1 MQSIECETA
10 EGIVHRLWEPLALK
24 AAPPN
29 AYAAKFSIP
38 YAIAAGLILDDAGLS
53 AYTEPLVQRADLR
66 ALAAKVRY
74 VVDPANPYPHRFT
87 GHVRAK
93 LTDGRIVEERQAYFK
108 GGAEHPLS
116 DADLEQKFRA
126 NCSHGGLDAT
136 RTQALLYCVNA
147 AFGDGPV
154 SLAALAG

>member
-1 MQSIECETA
+1 VQSIECETA

-87 GHVRAK
+87 GHVRAT
-93 LTDGRIVEERQAYFK
+93 LNDGRVMEVRQTYFK

-126 NCSHGGLDAT
+126 NCSHGGLNAS
-136 RTQALLYCVNA
+136 RTQAVLDCVNA
-147 AFGDGPV
+147 AFGVGPV